1 MDKAAQNRILAVVLA
16 VATLVIC
23 VLGALNY
30 AREAGYDVPTDG
42 VWWMESPGGLRAERV
57 PADSP
62 AQREGV
68 RTGDLLIAANGRAT
82 PVLAP
87 LEREM
92 ARSGVYGSIS
102 YTLQREGQQ
111 FGLKVILE
119 PTDRTRNQGL
129 RLIALVYLAIGL
141 YVLFRRWTAPKAT
154 HFYVFCLVSGVLY
167 AFKSVGQFDGL
178 DWVFFWGNAIAAAL
192 QPALFLHFA
201 VTFGQARTSTLRKAG
216 AVLLYVPGAALIAL
230 KIWALTRWFAT
241 QRLQHRLDQIDVGY
255 QAIYYVMA
263 AIVFWQRYRATNAA
277 LERQQLKWLSRG
289 TLLSI
294 IPFTAILA
302 IPYLLNWPVN
312 ASLTKLATFAL
323 VFLPLTFA
331 WAIVRYRLMD
341 TDLIFK
347 RGVTYTLATAA
358 LVGVYFAVVGIT
370 GVMVHTRLPS
380 LRVWGLLAA
389 IVATALIFEPIKVA
403 IQARVDRV
411 FDQKRFDYRETL
423 IEFSRGLSSQTDLA
437 TLAHSVVERLSQT
450 LLVERVALF
459 IAPAGARHASTH
471 RFGTQ
476 PSAAVFQLA
485 ASHGF
490 SPDALADLPQHTSA
504 ASFLQFDPLNMQ
516 GHVFFENP
524 AQLPHLSEN
533 DQRASQQLDLNYYL
547 PCRVAEAD
555 RPARTIAVIGLG
567 RTREGD
573 FLSSEDMELLES
585 LAGYISIAIQNAQ
598 LFASLELQRAEFER
612 LKEFNENIV
621 ESIKVGIFA
630 LDLDDCVESWN
641 AEMEVM
647 YALPRAEAL
656 GRHIAD
662 IFPSE
667 FVAEFER
674 SHQQS
679 GTHHLTR
686 VKLPLRTGETRTANL
701 AIAPLLTRDFVS
713 VGSIVLVEDITER
726 TQLESQL
733 TQAEKLSSIG
743 LLAAGVAHEVNT
755 PLAVISSYAQMLQ
768 KQARGDDP
776 AAQRLR
782 PVLEKIT
789 QQTFRASEIVNGLLN
804 FSRATGSEMVAL
816 DVNTVAR
823 ETLTLL
829 DHQLRTARI
838 QVQTRFPAPLPLIRG
853 SHGKLQQVVLNLI
866 LNAKDAMIES
876 GGTDLFVTTEAT
888 GDEIVLTVRDT
899 GGGIAPEHLQRI
911 YDPFF
916 TTKNTPKPGQHKGT
930 GLGLAVSYGIVQEH
944 GGRIQVESE
953 VGQGTAFRLH
963 FPILHQGGSRSGPDV
978 VQSTSMQTDDTDA
991 VITGAVHA

>member
-1 MDKAAQNRILAVVLA
+1 MDRAAQNRILAIVLA

-30 AREAGYDVPTDG
+30 VRESGYDVPTDG
-42 VWWMESPGGLRAERV
+42 VWWMEVDGGLRADRV

-68 RTGDLLIAANGRAT
+68 RTGDLLVAANSRPT
-82 PVLAP
+82 PTVAP
-87 LEREM
+87 LMREM

-102 YTLQREGQQ
+102 YTLQRGGQQ

-154 HFYVFCLVSGVLY
+154 HFYVFCLVSGVFY

-178 DWVFFWGNAIAAAL
+178 DWTFFWGNAVAAAL

-201 VTFGQARTSTLRKAG
+201 ITFGQARISALRRLG
-216 AVLLYVPGAALIAL
+216 AVLLYIPGIALIAL
-230 KIWALTRWFAT
+230 KVWAMQELVAT

-255 QAIYYVMA
+255 QALYYVIA

-289 TLLSI
+289 TLLSVVPFTTVYA
-294 IPFTAILA
+294 IPF
-302 IPYLLNWPVN
+302 LLSWPIFP
-312 ASLTKLATFAL
+312 AAAKLATFAL
-323 VFLPLTFA
+323 IFLPLTFA

-358 LVGVYFAVVGIT
+358 LVGVYFAIVGISAE
-370 GVMVHTRLPS
+370 VVHARLPN
-380 LRVWGLLAA
+380 LRIWGLLAA
-389 IVATALIFEPIKVA
+389 IIATALIFEPIKAA

-423 IEFSRGLSSQTDLA
+423 IEFSRGLSSQTDPE
-437 TLAHSVVERLSQT
+437 TLARTIVDRLSQA

-459 IAPAGARHASTH
+459 IAPAASQQAGAGAPVDTFR
-471 RFGTQ
+471 
-476 PSAAVFQLA
+476 LA

-490 SPDALADLPQHTSA
+490 SPDALAALPHQTSA
-504 ASFLQFDPLNMQ
+504 ASFLQFGSLNTQ
-516 GHVFFENP
+516 GHLFFENA
-524 AQLPHLSEN
+524 AQLPHLSED
-533 DQRASQQLDLNYYL
+533 DQRLSRQLDLNYYL
-547 PCRVAEAD
+547 PCRIGEAD

-585 LAGYISIAIQNAQ
+585 LAGYIGIAIQNAQ
-598 LFASLELQRAEFER
+598 LFASLEVQRAEFER

-630 LDLDDCVESWN
+630 LDLDDRVESWN

-647 YALPRAEAL
+647 YAMSRAEAL
-656 GRHIAD
+656 GRHISE
-662 IFPSE
+662 IFPAE
-667 FVAEFER
+667 FVAEFEHLHR
-674 SHQQS
+674 QT
-679 GTHHLTR
+679 GTHHLSK
-686 VKLPLRTGETRTANL
+686 VKLPLRTGEVRTANL

-776 AAQRLR
+776 TAQRLR

-804 FSRATGSEMVAL
+804 FSRATGSEMIAL
-816 DVNTVAR
+816 DLNAVAR

-829 DHQLRTARI
+829 DHQLRTARL
-838 QVQTRFPAPLPLIRG
+838 QVHTALAEPLPRIRG
-853 SHGKLQQVVLNLI
+853 SHGKLQQVVLNLV
-866 LNAKDAMIES
+866 LNAKDAMIEN
-876 GGTDLFVTTEAT
+876 GGTDLFVSTETA
-888 GDEIVLTVRDT
+888 GDDIVLTVRDT
-899 GGGIAPEHLQRI
+899 GGGIAPEHLHRI

-953 VGQGTAFRLH
+953 VGQGTAFRLVL
-963 FPILHQGGSRSGPDV
+963 PILRPAGSRDDSGDV
-978 VQSTSMQTDDTDA
+978 QRTSMQTFETDDVSA
-991 VITGAVHA
+991 GAVHA